1 MVTSTGF
8 SSAWLYAVSYLSV
21 ACKLPACLPTCLAV
35 AVACL
40 FLLFLQDAIT
50 RANLYA
56 DAGADAI
63 YVEAPISKQEL
74 AIIGQKVINFFDSQ
88 KMLFRV

>member
-1 MVTSTGF
+1 
-8 SSAWLYAVSYLSV
+8 LQ
-21 ACKLPACLPTCLAV
+21 PACLPTCLAV
-35 AVACL
+35 ALACL

-74 AIIGQKVINFFDSQ
+74 AIIGQKVINFF
-88 KMLFRV
+88 K